1 LAVKSKLPA
10 VRVVVDSGFYPKNA
24 ACTICSSTMK
34 DSYQK
39 YATRYDAFVEPFIA
53 ALRRIGLK
61 MSSPQ
66 EGMLVLDVGC
76 GTGSSLH
83 LYHAAGCRVYGIDA
97 SSSMLAI
104 ARNKLGPRASLQL
117 GDASQ
122 MPFAD
127 GRFDLVV
134 AMFILHE
141 MPAEIRPLV
150 MSETLRIL
158 KREGR
163 ILIIDYHWA
172 RTHFPAGWFYKTVI
186 LFFEIA
192 AGRRHFKNYRDFTA
206 KNGLAELITSQ
217 KLALEKNKIV
227 TGGNIGL
234 YLLRKT

>member
-1 LAVKSKLPA
+1 
-10 VRVVVDSGFYPKNA
+10 
-24 ACTICSSTMK
+24 MK

-172 RTHFPAGWFYKTVI
+172 RTDFPAGWFYKTVI

-192 AGRRHFKNYRDFTA
+192 AGRQHFKNYRDFIA
-206 KNGLAELITSQ
+206 KKGLAELITSQ